1 MKKTAM
7 AVLAAAVCAAV
18 LASGC
23 GKGGAEAGKAA
34 EETAAALAQ
43 VVKAPEEEA
52 MDAARGAMAAL
63 KEGRLDK
70 VYGMLPES
78 WQGDLSRVAAAFAGK
93 VDPELAAAV
102 SGAVTALGG
111 VLEAQ
116 AGHLAEWAME
126 AGAGRGWAQ
135 MEALEG
141 KSAEELE
148 EGFKAAGAVL
158 KESAGWL
165 SVEKLA
171 QGDLAG
177 VLGSV
182 PPLPVFFK
190 TELADEVVPA
200 QVRVSTEGA
209 ADGAVA
215 LELGDDADGWE
226 RVVWEKVEGRWVP
239 SELAG
244 EWAEDIAKAL
254 ASAAAFEIPPDTAAM
269 AKGMLPALVRAMEAW
284 KGAASAQELQAQAMG
299 TLAMLGMLGLPLD

>member
-1 MKKTAM
+1 MGGMLVWA
-7 AVLAAAVCAAV
+7 
-18 LASGC
+18 GC

-43 VVKAPEEEA
+43 VVKTPEEEA
-52 MDAARGAMAAL
+52 MEAAKGAMDAL
-63 KEGRLDK
+63 KSGRLDK

-78 WQGDLSRVAAAFAGK
+78 WQGDLSRVAAAYAGK

-126 AGAGRGWAQ
+126 AGAGRGWMQ

-141 KSAEELE
+141 KSAEELAE
-148 EGFKAAGAVL
+148 CIKAAGAVL

-182 PPLPVFFK
+182 PPVPVFFQ
-190 TELADEVVPA
+190 TAVAEDIMPA
-200 QVRVSTEGA
+200 EARLSTVGA
-209 ADGAVA
+209 GDGAVA
-215 LELGDDADGWE
+215 LELGNDAAGWE
-226 RVVWEKVEGRWVP
+226 RMELRKVEGRWVP
-239 SELAG
+239 SELAD
-244 EWAEDIAKAL
+244 EWAKGIAEAL
-254 ASAAAFEIPPDTAAM
+254 AEAEEFEIPPDTVAM
-269 AKGMLPALVRAMEAW
+269 AKGILPALVRAMETW

-299 TLAMLGMLGLPLD
+299 TLAMLGIMGLPFGLPFD